1 MIVTS
6 FYKRLLN
13 FFCII
18 FFSFFSLLSADEN
31 LYYINVDF
39 LLNESKIGKKV
50 IKQLEKINENNIE
63 KIRNAE
69 KKLIDKEKEIK
80 TTKNIISQDEFDK
93 KIASLKKEI
102 NDFNNFRNNL
112 SKEFDSLKNDRLNEL
127 YQDINP
133 LIETFMK
140 ENNIN
145 ILLDKKNI
153 FIGSQDRD
161 ITNEI
166 IKLIDQKLN

>member
-1 MIVTS
+1 MIINF
-6 FYKRLLN
+6 FYTRLLN

-63 KIRNAE
+63 KIRNTE
-69 KKLIDKEKEIK
+69 KKLIDKENEIK
-80 TTKNIISQDEFDK
+80 TTKNIISQVEFDK

-102 NDFNNFRNNL
+102 NDFNNFRNTL
-112 SKEFDSLKNDRLNEL
+112 SKEFNSLKNDKLNEL

-133 LIETFMK
+133 FIETFMK

-153 FIGSQDRD
+153 FMGSQDRD
-161 ITNEI
+161 ITNKI

>member
-1 MIVTS
+1 MIINS

-18 FFSFFSLLSADEN
+18 FFSFFPLSSADEN
-31 LYYINVDF
+31 LYYINLDF

-80 TTKNIISQDEFDK
+80 TTKNIISQEEFDK
-93 KIASLKKEI
+93 KIVSLKKEI

-112 SKEFDSLKNDRLNEL
+112 SKEFNSLKNDRLNEL

>member
-1 MIVTS
+1 MINTS
-6 FYKRLLN
+6 FYKRILN

-18 FFSFFSLLSADEN
+18 FFSFFSLLFSDEN
-31 LYYINVDF
+31 LFYIYLYF
-39 LLNESKIGKKV
+39 FLNESKICKKV

-112 SKEFDSLKNDRLNEL
+112 SKEFNSLKNDRLNEL